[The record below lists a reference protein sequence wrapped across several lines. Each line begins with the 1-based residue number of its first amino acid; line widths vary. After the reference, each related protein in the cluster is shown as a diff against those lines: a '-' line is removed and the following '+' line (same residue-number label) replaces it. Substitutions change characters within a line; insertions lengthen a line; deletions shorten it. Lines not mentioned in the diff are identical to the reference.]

1 MYQPRRHLLQKYT
14 KLYAFYTG
22 KGNFL
27 REKFEPIGG
36 GRQQHPLNPPP
47 LVSLVLTKLWPP
59 VKQWHIQPCSE
70 CRRVH
75 AKQANSGAR
84 RTTEPL
90 CCCEL

>member
-47 LVSLVLTKLWPP
+47 LVSLVLTKL
-59 VKQWHIQPCSE
+59 
-70 CRRVH
+70 
-75 AKQANSGAR
+75 
-84 RTTEPL
+84 
-90 CCCEL
+90 